1 MNTIACL
8 SRWVPIAAL
17 SLLLVGPGIA
27 HAEPWTNVGA
37 DGLAQDRSSSSRG
50 DPKASKAFQCAANER
65 KLRTI
70 SSEPVQRGL
79 RAGISSLAIR
89 PSDPA
94 DSYHC
99 CDGEGNC
106 SEPVDALTICPVIKV
121 WCRYEDN
128 QCICD

>member
-27 HAEPWTNVGA
+27 HAEPETSVGA
-37 DGLAQDRSSSSRG
+37 DGLAQDRSSSSMG
-50 DPKASKAFQCAANER
+50 DLTARTAFQCAANER

-70 SSEPVQRGL
+70 SSERVQRGL
-79 RAGISSLAIR
+79 RVGISSLAIT

-99 CDGEGNC
+99 CDEEGSC
-106 SEPVDALTICPVIKV
+106 SGPVDVLTICPVIKV
-121 WCRYEDN
+121 WCRYEDD